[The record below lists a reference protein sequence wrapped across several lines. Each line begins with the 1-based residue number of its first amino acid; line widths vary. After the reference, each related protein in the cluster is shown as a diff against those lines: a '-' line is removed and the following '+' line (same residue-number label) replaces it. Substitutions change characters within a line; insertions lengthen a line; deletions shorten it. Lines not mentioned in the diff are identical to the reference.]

1 MKYATGEPNCSQK
14 KEDCTSYRNGKCVI
28 LTDTEFKRDC
38 PFYKERKRKDVED
51 SKSI

>member
-14 KEDCTSYRNGKCVI
+14 REDCTSYRNGKCVI

-38 PFYKERKRKDVED
+38 PFYKERKRKDVKD
-51 SKSI
+51 STNN